1 MRFPALGLLA
11 FVAATPLPA
20 QSRAG
25 IADPASV
32 PFTTSAEG
40 MLIVPATLGATIPLQ
55 VILDT
60 GAGLDIL
67 APSLIRKVNGRA
79 AGAFT
84 GIRMTG
90 DRVDVP
96 LFIVPELALGP
107 IVRTHVVVGG
117 WDTLDSLH
125 IDGIISVN
133 GLRHQPFTI
142 DFADKMLTFETEQSL
157 AQRRASGHSTPL
169 QLSDERGKAL
179 DLFAAFLI
187 GNQTGECELDTG
199 SQGATVSTRYMAPLG
214 VDTSSYDV
222 ARRLRR
228 TITGATEIRY
238 VAGVSQV
245 SLATSPEVGLAQA
258 RVTFSDIIYDC
269 VIGTAFWSGRAL
281 TLDIPNR
288 QLTVSPPRAG
298 GGAPSH

>member
-1 MRFPALGLLA
+1 MRVPALGLLA

-20 QSRAG
+20 QSRPG
-25 IADPASV
+25 IADPTSV
-32 PFTTSAEG
+32 PFTTNTDG
-40 MLIVPATLGATIPLQ
+40 MLIVPAILGTTIPLH

-60 GAGLDIL
+60 GAGLDIV
-67 APSLIRKVNGRA
+67 APSLIRKVNGKA

-96 LFIVPELALGP
+96 LFVVPELAIGP
-107 IVRTHVVVGG
+107 IVRRNVVVGG

-133 GLRHQPFTI
+133 GLRHHPFTI
-142 DFADKMLTFETEQSL
+142 DFADKVLTFETPQSL
-157 AQRRASGHSTPL
+157 AQRRAAGHSTPL
-169 QLSDERGKAL
+169 QLSDERGRAL

-187 GNQTGECELDTG
+187 GNQPGECELDTG
-199 SQGATVSTRYMAPLG
+199 SQGTTVSTRYMAPLG
-214 VDTSSYDV
+214 VDTSSNDV
-222 ARRLRR
+222 VRRVRR

-238 VAGVSQV
+238 VAGVTQV
-245 SLATSPEVGLAQA
+245 SLATGPDVGIANP

-269 VIGTAFWSGRAL
+269 VIGTVFWSGRAL

-288 QLTVSPPRAG
+288 QMTVSPPRAAG
-298 GGAPSH
+298 SPPSH